1 MAREPSLER
10 KKKGRIQATRDATA
24 GLSTWALRP
33 IPRYYCRSYEPIKR
47 LLSTRSRP
55 YMLALYN
62 PAHTIFRTSTCPTL
76 GGLSDACKFT
86 RSIQVDGNNRCRVL
100 LQVFDGAGDIG

>member
-47 LLSTRSRP
+47 LLSTLSG
-55 YMLALYN
+55 LAQPL
-62 PAHTIFRTSTCPTL
+62 SKVEQCLCPICHLCYGT
-76 GGLSDACKFT
+76 
-86 RSIQVDGNNRCRVL
+86 
-100 LQVFDGAGDIG
+100 